1 MKKRITIT
9 FDLDKSEDLKLYEY
23 LKSKRNNVSKFCKML
38 LSFAHSLQS
47 QGNNM
52 VLSSSNVKKENSER
66 IRAPAKE
73 SKKYED
79 IRSKNPQKR
88 MPAADEEAFWDSQK
102 TKPAADEKL
111 DISIPGDRIEQ
122 KIENN
127 LQRWEQARDI
137 SDIPIVN
144 NNKREQEVAQ
154 HSAEEMGFQLDMD
167 LIENG
172 LDIFKRS

>member
-38 LSFAHSLQS
+38 LSFAYSLQS

-73 SKKYED
+73 SKEYEE
-79 IRSKNPQKR
+79 IRSKDPQKR
-88 MPAADEEAFWDSQK
+88 
-102 TKPAADEKL
+102 KPAADEKL
-111 DISIPGDRIEQ
+111 DLSIPGDRIEQ

-127 LQRWEQARDI
+127 LQRREQARDI